1 MQMHDIFPA
10 VDTTWYLIAIL
21 AAGLL
26 IVLPL
31 CYLLWRWLKRKKR
44 KNRHYY
50 LDILRRYDPNDAK
63 TVANRFCYYGKYLV
77 HTAEQKEYF
86 HTLCEKLTPY
96 KYTKKSR
103 RLDET
108 IIQEM
113 ESFLKHTGAKK
124 DV

>member
-21 AAGLL
+21 AACLL

-31 CYLLWRWLKRKKR
+31 CYLLWRWFKRKKR

-63 TVANRFCYYGKYLV
+63 TVPIASATMAN
-77 HTAEQKEYF
+77 
-86 HTLCEKLTPY
+86 TLCAPRS
-96 KYTKKSR
+96 KKSAF
-103 RLDET
+103 T
-108 IIQEM
+108 
-113 ESFLKHTGAKK
+113 HYAKS
-124 DV
+124 